1 MTITPLRLAVVGAGV
16 IGRHHARVAT
26 ASPDLDVVA
35 LVDVD
40 PSAAGSVADEV
51 AEAGGPRPAVVGT
64 IADALAATD
73 VDLVA
78 VCTPSGL
85 HVELAEVAIAAG
97 KHVVIEKPLDTTMP
111 KGRRIAEL
119 AAAAAERGQVVSVI
133 SQHRFDPAS
142 VVVADA
148 AHAGRFGTVTSGV
161 ASVAWYR
168 SQGYYDSGD
177 WRGTWA
183 LAGGGAVM
191 NQGVHTVDLL
201 VWTLGR
207 PVEIAAQTALLGH
220 ERIEVEDVAVATV
233 RFASGALAVIH
244 CTTAAYPGL
253 SARYAV
259 YGTQGSAIVDDDQL
273 AYFHVAP
280 DAATLV
286 SASTTSGTQAAAG
299 AEDQKTSM
307 VPPEHV
313 VGGASEAEH
322 FLAGHGR
329 QYADIVDAIR
339 TGRPAKVTVDDA
351 LLSLA
356 TVRGLYVAATL
367 DKPVL
372 VDDVLAGVYDDVEP
386 VIRSAAASVS
396 RSAAEPA

>member
-1 MTITPLRLAVVGAGV
+1 MSSTEPVRLAIVGTGV
-16 IGRHHARVAT
+16 IGRHHARVAA
-26 ASPDLDVVA
+26 ASPDLVVLA

-40 PSAAGSVADEV
+40 RSVAESVADEV
-51 AEAGGPRPAVVGT
+51 AATGADRPVTATT
-64 IADALAATD
+64 IDAAIAATD

-78 VCTPSGL
+78 ICAPSGM
-85 HVELAEVAIAAG
+85 HVDLAAVAIAAG

-119 AAAAAERGQVVSVI
+119 AAAARDAGQVVSVI

-142 VVVADA
+142 EVVADA
-148 AHAGRFGTVTSGV
+148 AHDGRFGTVTSGV

-183 LAGGGAVM
+183 LDGGGAVM

-207 PVEIAAQTALLGH
+207 PVEISAQTALLGH

-233 RFASGALAVIH
+233 RFESGAIAVIH
-244 CTTAAYPGL
+244 STTAAYPGL

-259 YGTQGSAIVDDDQL
+259 YGTQGSAVVDDDQL

-286 SASTTSGTQAAAG
+286 SAATTSGTQAAVG
-299 AEDQKTSM
+299 AEDQKASM
-307 VPPEHV
+307 VSPEHV
-313 VGGASEAEH
+313 VGGASEPEH

-329 QYADIVDAIR
+329 QYADVVDAIR
-339 TGRPAKVTVDDA
+339 SGRPPRVTVDDA

-356 TVRGLYVAATL
+356 TVRGLYVSATL
-367 DKPVL
+367 GGPVRI
-372 VDDVLAGVYDDVEP
+372 DDVLAGVHDDVDP
-386 VIRSAAASVS
+386 VVRSRDEVA
-396 RSAAEPA
+396 R